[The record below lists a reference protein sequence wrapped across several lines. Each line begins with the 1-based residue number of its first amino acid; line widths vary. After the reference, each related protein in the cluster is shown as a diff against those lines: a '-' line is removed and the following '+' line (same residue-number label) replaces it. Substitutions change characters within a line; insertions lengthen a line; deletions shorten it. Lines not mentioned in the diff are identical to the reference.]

1 MSRTM
6 NHSLSDRAAPT
17 SQEFITQIYKKYDRL
32 ILFTAKKYLMDLQEC
47 EDAVQESLLKLMS
60 RIELLRTLEEP
71 VLTSYVVTTVRN
83 TAINILRRQKRDA
96 QNITS
101 FTESVEESIIEP
113 DSIIDIIMDREAKR
127 SLREAIDELEPNE
140 RLLLEGKYFLG
151 YDDRQL
157 SELLSCAPGSIRM
170 THHEKLVERYEDAL
184 FALMMEDV
192 AETEGEKLQEL
203 NEQLK
208 RDPSAEIPRELDER
222 CIRTIRTEFGKKN
235 FISARRGAVRVF
247 RVISAATLIMML
259 LFTTAFAASPSFRA
273 QTLTALVEMFDDHSE
288 IRFSGTTNGAET
300 HKMSILWMP
309 DGYQIGLE
317 EFDESRMI
325 IRAEGENGENLNVAA
340 TSISKSRS
348 YSFDTEGATEEPAT
362 VQGNEATV
370 YQMETE
376 DGDKITVLWTD
387 MEKGWIVRVTGYNI
401 SKEDM
406 LRISE
411 SVEIR

>member
-1 MSRTM
+1 
-6 NHSLSDRAAPT
+6 
-17 SQEFITQIYKKYDRL
+17 
-32 ILFTAKKYLMDLQEC
+32 
-47 EDAVQESLLKLMS
+47 
-60 RIELLRTLEEP
+60 
-71 VLTSYVVTTVRN
+71 
-83 TAINILRRQKRDA
+83 
-96 QNITS
+96 
-101 FTESVEESIIEP
+101 
-113 DSIIDIIMDREAKR
+113 
-127 SLREAIDELEPNE
+127 
-140 RLLLEGKYFLG
+140 
-151 YDDRQL
+151 
-157 SELLSCAPGSIRM
+157 M

-273 QTLTALVEMFDDHSE
+273 QTLTVLVEMIDDHGE
-288 IRFSGTTNGAET
+288 IRFNNSAET
-300 HKMSILWMP
+300 HEMSILWMP
-309 DGYQIGLE
+309 DGYQTEFE

-325 IRAEGENGENLNVAA
+325 IRAEGENGENLDVAA
-340 TSISKSRS
+340 TAISKNRS
-348 YSFDTEGATEEPAT
+348 YSFDTEGAIEESAM
-362 VQGNEATV
+362 VQNNEAGV
-370 YQMETE
+370 YQMKTE
-376 DGDKITVLWTD
+376 KGDKITVLWTD
-387 MEKGWIVRVTGYNI
+387 MEKGWIVKVTGYNI

>member
-1 MSRTM
+1 
-6 NHSLSDRAAPT
+6 
-17 SQEFITQIYKKYDRL
+17 
-32 ILFTAKKYLMDLQEC
+32 
-47 EDAVQESLLKLMS
+47 
-60 RIELLRTLEEP
+60 
-71 VLTSYVVTTVRN
+71 
-83 TAINILRRQKRDA
+83 
-96 QNITS
+96 
-101 FTESVEESIIEP
+101 
-113 DSIIDIIMDREAKR
+113 
-127 SLREAIDELEPNE
+127 
-140 RLLLEGKYFLG
+140 
-151 YDDRQL
+151 
-157 SELLSCAPGSIRM
+157 M

-208 RDPSAEIPRELDER
+208 RNPAAEIPKELDER

-235 FISARRGAVRVF
+235 FRSARRGAVRVF

-259 LFTTAFAASPSFRA
+259 LFTTAFAASPSFRT
-273 QTLTALVEMFDDHSE
+273 QTLTALVEMFDDHSD

-325 IRAEGENGENLNVAA
+325 ISAEGENGESLNVAA
-340 TSISKSRS
+340 TAISESRS

-362 VQGNEATV
+362 VRGNEAVV
-370 YQMETE
+370 YQVKTE
-376 DGDKITVLWTD
+376 DEDKVTVLWTD
-387 MEKGWIVRVTGYNI
+387 IEKGWIVRVTGYNI

-411 SVEIR
+411 NVEIR

>member
-1 MSRTM
+1 
-6 NHSLSDRAAPT
+6 
-17 SQEFITQIYKKYDRL
+17 
-32 ILFTAKKYLMDLQEC
+32 
-47 EDAVQESLLKLMS
+47 
-60 RIELLRTLEEP
+60 
-71 VLTSYVVTTVRN
+71 
-83 TAINILRRQKRDA
+83 
-96 QNITS
+96 
-101 FTESVEESIIEP
+101 
-113 DSIIDIIMDREAKR
+113 
-127 SLREAIDELEPNE
+127 
-140 RLLLEGKYFLG
+140 
-151 YDDRQL
+151 
-157 SELLSCAPGSIRM
+157 M

-259 LFTTAFAASPSFRA
+259 LFTIAFAASPSFRA
-273 QTLTALVEMFDDHSE
+273 QTLTALVEMFDDHGEIHFNDEANSVETSE
-288 IRFSGTTNGAET
+288 IRLE
-300 HKMSILWMP
+300 WMP
-309 DGYQIGLE
+309 KGYQVDSE
-317 EFDESRMI
+317 QFSESRLTV
-325 IRAEGENGENLNVAA
+325 RAKGESNESLNVAA

-348 YSFDTEGATEEPAT
+348 YSFDTEGATEESVMIQNNDA
-362 VQGNEATV
+362 AI

-376 DGDKITVLWTD
+376 DGNKITVLWTD
-387 MEKGWIVRVTGYNI
+387 MEKGWIIRVTGYNI